1 MSQEIG
7 QEFITKTRYLS
18 SDQPD
23 SLTVSDQKKGLPQ
36 PPIELDYTE
45 QTLVDLPKPNDIPAY
60 AIDLKT
66 AVDSRQSVRKYAPQP
81 LTLEE
86 LSFLLWCTQGV
97 KKVIEPR
104 QHTLRTVP
112 SAGARHAFETYLLVN
127 DVQGLH
133 PGLYRFVATEHKL
146 VESNLET
153 GLADKITLAF
163 WSGNQTQVKKSAVTF
178 LWTAVACRMTWRYGV
193 RGYRYL
199 FVDAGHVCQNLY
211 LAAEAIGAG
220 VCAIATFIDD
230 ELNDLL
236 GIDGKEE
243 FAIYLATVGKK
254 QVLLDKETADELAE
268 D

>member
-7 QEFITKTRYLS
+7 QAFMAKTRYLS
-18 SDQPD
+18 SDEPD
-23 SLTVSDQKKGLPQ
+23 TLTVSDQKKGLPQ
-36 PPIELDYTE
+36 PPIELDYAG
-45 QTLVDLPKPNDIPAY
+45 QTLVDLPEPNELPAY
-60 AIDLKT
+60 AIDLRT
-66 AVDSRQSVRKYAPQP
+66 AIDSRQSVRKYAPQP

-97 KKVIEPR
+97 KEVIETR
-104 QHTLRTVP
+104 QCTLRTVP

-127 DVQGLH
+127 DVRGLH

-153 GLADKITLAF
+153 GLVDKISLTF
-163 WSGNQTQVKKSAVTF
+163 WNQAQVKESPVTF
-178 LWTAVACRMTWRYGV
+178 LWTAVAGRMTWRYGV

-220 VCAIATFIDD
+220 VCALGTFLDD

-236 GIDGKEE
+236 GIDGKEQ
-243 FAIYLATVGKK
+243 FALYMATVGKK
-254 QVLLDKETADELAE
+254 QVM
-268 D
+268 